1 MLSLTN
7 MAPLDLPLKEA
18 SIILANSLVDRW
30 LRAHGRPKQPEL
42 SEKQKIELRECFDII
57 DSAGTGVITTDE
69 ASLAFAVLNMDMGS
83 PEIEAAI
90 FQINR
95 NKKSMEFPL
104 FQRLILSK
112 LHKWPADEYAP
123 SEAGKDAPCEYT
135 LPFALLA
142 QAYRRKKLIE
152 AVMVGDKQTQD
163 RMSHQSDKAFRERKA
178 MQEPSKQVKIGA
190 KGAVQGRQP
199 RLKPPKPTLNAYV
212 IANLDPDAKEIL
224 FGEKRKDIT
233 EANIDSE
240 SKFVPLANK
249 SVQID
254 RPPSEFKEMKSIKAH
269 LMKKLPMIQRE
280 MRHKPAL
287 KRQVL
292 HVQAMKSV
300 RDIFTAGT
308 KQVKGGAP
316 SFTLL

>member
-1 MLSLTN
+1 M
-7 MAPLDLPLKEA
+7 
-18 SIILANSLVDRW
+18 R
-30 LRAHGRPKQPEL
+30 R
-42 SEKQKIELRECFDII
+42 QKVIELYLLC
-57 DSAGTGVITTDE
+57 SW
-69 ASLAFAVLNMDMGS
+69 
-83 PEIEAAI
+83 
-90 FQINR
+90 Q
-95 NKKSMEFPL
+95 MEFPL

-280 MRHKPAL
+280 VSQLPSL
-287 KRQVL
+287 LL
-292 HVQAMKSV
+292 HCYV
-300 RDIFTAGT
+300 FE
-308 KQVKGGAP
+308 
-316 SFTLL
+316 